1 MDQVV
6 RKLVKFNPGFDETL
20 TWIPYL
26 EINPVLPNA
35 SIEVHSSGT
44 KLCNSWLLKFTF
56 EQPSTDC

>member
-35 SIEVHSSGT
+35 SIEVHS
-44 KLCNSWLLKFTF
+44 
-56 EQPSTDC
+56 